1 MSSNSNTN
9 IQWHWQPNN
18 DTVAP
23 IAVVAWHEVIGHL
36 ITHLLTNQNSYD
48 LSQYQLVKGNDFI
61 VIIGQSSLLPWVD
74 GVQYAMFDKQEPGLW
89 LPCHAKP
96 SIATSLLA
104 KAIFHQF
111 KCESALLWDQPK
123 VVIPL
128 NQKWPLTKELLE
140 YEL

>member
-1 MSSNSNTN
+1 MSLQTN

-23 IAVVAWHEVIGHL
+23 IAVVAWNDVVTSL
-36 ITHLLTNQNSYD
+36 FNHLLAEQNNND
-48 LSQYQLVKGNDFI
+48 LSQYQFVRGDDFV

-74 GVQYAMFDKQEPGLW
+74 GVQYAMFDSHEPRLW

-96 SIATSLLA
+96 SISVSLLA
-104 KAIFHQF
+104 KAILHKFG
-111 KCESALLWDQPK
+111 CEPVLLWDQPK
-123 VVIPL
+123 VIIPL
-128 NQKWPLTKELLE
+128 KQMWPLTKEFLE